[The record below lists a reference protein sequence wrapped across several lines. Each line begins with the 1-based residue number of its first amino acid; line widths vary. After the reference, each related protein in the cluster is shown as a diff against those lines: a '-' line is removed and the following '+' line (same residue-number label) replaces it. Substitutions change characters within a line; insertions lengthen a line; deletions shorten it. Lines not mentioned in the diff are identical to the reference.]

1 MTHLF
6 TTPRFLRGR
15 AHGALLTSALLSC
28 ALLLTACGLRTQD
41 SAVAIDKVPFDLVA
55 TTTSSTTS
63 STVAPPTSINAPIE
77 TVSLYFIA
85 ANKLIPTLR
94 DLPVE
99 PSLQKVLD
107 ELLEGLPQASFVSL
121 LRSALPATLRATVE
135 VTRGLAVVDTDES
148 LLAVSASLDQRLAIA
163 QIVLT
168 LTSRPGVGQVL
179 FTVDGLP
186 QAVPRGA
193 GDRAKANQ
201 PVAYE
206 DYISLLE
213 ENRQPD

>member
-1 MTHLF
+1 MN
-6 TTPRFLRGR
+6 
-15 AHGALLTSALLSC
+15 LLSLRSRFKQTATC
-28 ALLLTACGLRTQD
+28 GAFVCFVFGLSACGLRTQN

-63 STVAPPTSINAPIE
+63 STTPSPTSVNAPIE

-85 ANKLIPTLR
+85 ANKVIPTLR
-94 DLPVE
+94 DLPIE
-99 PSLQKVLD
+99 PTLQQVLD
-107 ELLEGLPQASFVSL
+107 ELVKGLPQASFVSL
-121 LRSALPATLRATVE
+121 LRSALPEKLRATVE

-148 LLAVSASLDQRLAIA
+148 LLAVSASIDQRLAIA

-193 GDRAKANQ
+193 GDLAKANQ

-206 DYISLLE
+206 DYVSLLE
-213 ENRQPD
+213 ENRQPN

>member
-1 MTHLF
+1 MWRSDTS
-6 TTPRFLRGR
+6 RFQRV
-15 AHGALLTSALLSC
+15 ASYGAIVCSV
-28 ALLLTACGLRTQD
+28 LLLAACGLQTQ
-41 SAVAIDKVPFDLVA
+41 STAVAIEKVPFDLVA

-63 STVAPPTSINAPIE
+63 STTPSPTSVNAPIE

-85 ANKLIPTLR
+85 ANRVIPTLR
-94 DLPVE
+94 DLPGE
-99 PSLQKVLD
+99 PSLQQVLN
-107 ELLEGLPQASFVSL
+107 ELVKGLPQASFVSL
-121 LRSALPATLRATVE
+121 LRSALPDKLRATVE

-148 LLAVSASLDQRLAIA
+148 LLAVSASIDQRLAIA

-179 FTVDGLP
+179 FTVDGRP

-193 GDRAKANQ
+193 GDLAKANQ

-206 DYISLLE
+206 DYVSLLE
-213 ENRQPD
+213 ENRQTT